1 MLILAP
7 RLRSAF
13 LMEVFTTTTEIN
25 GAPGSLNL
33 GGRKLDKTV
42 LTCSVRL
49 IFLGKVA
56 FNFLFWD
63 VQPTII
69 LGQPFL
75 ATIDA
80 RINCRAG
87 AMDIACVDVIDEEV
101 QKHAP
106 RMLKDNPL
114 DFYLTGENEE
124 ILDVAEIQDIQ
135 DCLVSPKNNLPVN
148 VASDLSGSQEEALLK
163 VLSKYKAVVRW
174 TIADLKGISPS
185 LCMHRIVTDPDVKQ
199 SRDAQ
204 KRLNPNMKE
213 VVNKEVLKW
222 LDAGIIYPISDS
234 KWIVEKLSGQKF
246 YCFWM
251 GTSEIF
257 MDDFSIFGQSFESC
271 LGQLECVLKR
281 CIETNLVLSW
291 EKSHFM
297 VRDGIVLGH
306 VVFEKRF
313 EADRAKVQIIST
325 LPSPLTL
332 KLCDL
337 FLVMHG
343 FTAFNMLKQNLVEA
357 LILHS
362 PDWLKPFKIMCDT
375 SDYAVGVV
383 LGQRADKKPIVIFYP
398 SNTFLEAQMNYTT
411 TEKELLPVVFAL
423 DKFRSYIW
431 GTLR

>member
-1 MLILAP
+1 
-7 RLRSAF
+7 
-13 LMEVFTTTTEIN
+13 
-25 GAPGSLNL
+25 
-33 GGRKLDKTV
+33 
-42 LTCSVRL
+42 
-49 IFLGKVA
+49 
-56 FNFLFWD
+56 
-63 VQPTII
+63 
-69 LGQPFL
+69 
-75 ATIDA
+75 
-80 RINCRAG
+80 
-87 AMDIACVDVIDEEV
+87 
-101 QKHAP
+101 
-106 RMLKDNPL
+106 
-114 DFYLTGENEE
+114 
-124 ILDVAEIQDIQ
+124 
-135 DCLVSPKNNLPVN
+135 
-148 VASDLSGSQEEALLK
+148 
-163 VLSKYKAVVRW
+163 
-174 TIADLKGISPS
+174 
-185 LCMHRIVTDPDVKQ
+185 
-199 SRDAQ
+199 
-204 KRLNPNMKE
+204 
-213 VVNKEVLKW
+213 
-222 LDAGIIYPISDS
+222 
-234 KWIVEKLSGQKF
+234 
-246 YCFWM
+246 
-251 GTSEIF
+251 

-431 GTLR
+431 GTLRIIPPPFNPSDVINESFPDESLFEVSKLLWYANVVNYLVDKKLSDYWSKQQRQYFFSQLKHYLWEDSELYKVRIDQVVRMCVPDHEHMDILAHFHSYACGGHFGATKTRHKVSQSGFFWPNIFKDA